1 MSRMTA
7 SALVAQPLV
16 QRWAAAS
23 GALVAVALV
32 LCALFPGEAAGAFHV
47 WLTSTA
53 YTHCF
58 LILPVAL
65 YLAWQRRDTLMS
77 LAPQPDLRPL
87 LLIVPLSLLWLVAAS
102 LSVLEAQQFLVMA
115 IFQVAA
121 LSIVGFAAYRAML
134 TPFLYLFF
142 LVPSGYFLVPY
153 LQDFTARFIVHGLEL
168 LTIPVYSDGTIIEVR
183 SATFVIAEACAG
195 LRFLIASIAFGVLFA
210 TLFYRSRVRRT
221 LFVALSI
228 FVPIIANG
236 FRGLGLIVISEFFG
250 SQNAVMTDHILY
262 GWLFFSLVTMLLIAI
277 GMSFSDV
284 KPEVSVPS
292 AALPEANGA
301 RPARL
306 WAVAAASVILAA
318 AGPAYAELRDWR
330 VAPLPDGMEA
340 PTMIAAWR
348 PAEGAEVLWQPKIL
362 APDRAFHDAFR
373 YGAATVIRYVAVYA
387 TSGVHDNLVRS
398 DNEIADPRFWN
409 IAARGT
415 ASIHLNG
422 GTVTVASTEL
432 EQKGHRLLVWS
443 FYVLGDRILA
453 SPMQAKLAE
462 LRGLF
467 RRDSV
472 AAYIAV
478 ATNEAEPG
486 AAAAQQTLQNFLDD
500 MAPLDYGRQ

>member
-7 SALVAQPLV
+7 SALAAQPIV

-23 GALVAVALV
+23 GALVVVGLV
-32 LCALFPGEAAGAFHV
+32 LCALFPGEAAGALHV

-53 YTHCF
+53 YNHCF

-65 YLAWQRRDTLMS
+65 YLAWQRRDALMA
-77 LAPQPDLRPL
+77 LTPRPDLRPL
-87 LLIVPLSLLWLVAAS
+87 LLIVPLSLLWLAAAS
-102 LSVLEAQQFLVMA
+102 LSVLEAQQFVIMA
-115 IFQVAA
+115 IFEVAA
-121 LSIVGFAAYRAML
+121 LSIVGFAAYRAFL

-153 LQDFTARFIVHGLEL
+153 LQDFTARFIVRGLEFL
-168 LTIPVYSDGTIIEVR
+168 QIPVFSDGTVIEVP
-183 SATFVIAEACAG
+183 SGTFVVAEACAG

-210 TLFYRSRVRRT
+210 TLMYQSRLRRSM
-221 LFVALSI
+221 FIALSI

-262 GWLFFSLVTMLLIAI
+262 GWLFFSLVTALLIAI
-277 GMSFSDV
+277 GMTFSDV
-284 KPEVSVPS
+284 KAERTVPLAAAADARSVRPE
-292 AALPEANGA
+292 
-301 RPARL
+301 RL

-318 AGPAYAELRDWR
+318 AGPAYAELRGWR
-330 VAPLPDGMEA
+330 AGVLPDGIEPPA
-340 PTMIAAWR
+340 VSAAWR
-348 PAEGAEVLWQPKIL
+348 PAQGAEALWQPMIL
-362 APDRAFHDAFR
+362 VPDRAFHDAFSD
-373 YGAATVIRYVAVYA
+373 GAATVIRYVAVYA

-398 DNEIADPRFWN
+398 DNEIADPKRWN

-415 ASIHLNG
+415 ASIHFNG
-422 GTVTVASTEL
+422 GTISVASTEL
-432 EQKGHRLLVWS
+432 EQNSHRLLVWS
-443 FYVLGDRILA
+443 FYVLGDHIVA

-472 AAYIAV
+472 AAYVAV
-478 ATNEAEPG
+478 ATDEAEPG
-486 AAAAQQTLQNFLDD
+486 AAAARQTLQNFLDD